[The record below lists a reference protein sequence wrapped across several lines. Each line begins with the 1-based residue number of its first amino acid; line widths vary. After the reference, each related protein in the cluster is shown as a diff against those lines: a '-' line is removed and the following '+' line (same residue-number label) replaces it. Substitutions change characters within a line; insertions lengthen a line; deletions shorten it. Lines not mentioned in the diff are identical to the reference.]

1 LVIKNPP
8 FKSEGRIMAIKDI
21 QGKMSIMDRLRL
33 FTPELIVRHTIHV
46 YATHSGRPSG
56 PAMEFLKM

>member
-21 QGKMSIMDRLRL
+21 QGKMSIMDRLRTVA
-33 FTPELIVRHTIHV
+33 FSNIQKTP
-46 YATHSGRPSG
+46 G
-56 PAMEFLKM
+56 